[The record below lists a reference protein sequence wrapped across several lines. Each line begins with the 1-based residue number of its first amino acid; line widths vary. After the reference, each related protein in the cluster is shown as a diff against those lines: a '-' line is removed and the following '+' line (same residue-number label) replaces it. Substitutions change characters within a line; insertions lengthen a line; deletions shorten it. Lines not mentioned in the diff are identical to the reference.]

1 MTASARRQT
10 DRANRVFARRL
21 LYIPIVHTQADMGA
35 LRLPIARAARM
46 KLGQRGWQRKV
57 RAVEQIWM
65 EIERVLRNLK
75 LPYGQVRLYQ
85 DGLPVCGREEAIVA
99 ELAGAGSRNH
109 RILLDLMARGAT
121 LMGTEAW
128 ELLKEEYRLAQ
139 ESLASQGGAGTPAP
153 SAVRSPAAGE
163 SILEQRDRFIAR
175 RINETLK
182 EGETGIL
189 FLGMLHSVERHLS
202 QDIQVIYPCHR
213 R

>member
-1 MTASARRQT
+1 MAAAAPRQT
-10 DRANRVFARRL
+10 NRVNRVFARRL

-35 LRLPIARAARM
+35 LRHSIARAARM

-65 EIERVLRNLK
+65 EIERVIRGLK

-99 ELAGAGSRNH
+99 ELARAGSRNH
-109 RILLDLMARGAT
+109 QILLDLMARGAT

-139 ESLASQGGAGTPAP
+139 ESLASQSGAGTPAP
-153 SAVRSPAAGE
+153 PAARSAAAGE

-213 R
+213 H

>member
-1 MTASARRQT
+1 
-10 DRANRVFARRL
+10 
-21 LYIPIVHTQADMGA
+21 MGA

-202 QDIQVIYPCHR
+202 QDIRVIYPCHR

>member
-1 MTASARRQT
+1 
-10 DRANRVFARRL
+10 

-189 FLGMLHSVERHLS
+189 FLGMLHAVERHLS

>member
-1 MTASARRQT
+1 
-10 DRANRVFARRL
+10 
-21 LYIPIVHTQADMGA
+21 
-35 LRLPIARAARM
+35 
-46 KLGQRGWQRKV
+46 
-57 RAVEQIWM
+57 
-65 EIERVLRNLK
+65 
-75 LPYGQVRLYQ
+75 
-85 DGLPVCGREEAIVA
+85 
-99 ELAGAGSRNH
+99 
-109 RILLDLMARGAT
+109 
-121 LMGTEAW
+121 MGTEAW

-139 ESLASQGGAGTPAP
+139 ESLASQGGAATPAP

>member
-1 MTASARRQT
+1 
-10 DRANRVFARRL
+10 

-109 RILLDLMARGAT
+109 RILVDLMARGAT

-139 ESLASQGGAGTPAP
+139 ESLASQGGAATPAP
-153 SAVRSPAAGE
+153 SAVRSPTAGE

>member
-1 MTASARRQT
+1 MAAAAPRQT
-10 DRANRVFARRL
+10 NRVNRVLARRL

-35 LRLPIARAARM
+35 LRHSIARAARM
-46 KLGQRGWQRKV
+46 KLGQRGWQRRV

-65 EIERVLRNLK
+65 EIERVIRGLK

-85 DGLPVCGREEAIVA
+85 DGLPVCGREEALVA
-99 ELAGAGSRNH
+99 ELARAGSRNH
-109 RILLDLMARGAT
+109 QILLDLMARGAT

-128 ELLKEEYRLAQ
+128 ELLKEEYQLAQ
-139 ESLASQGGAGTPAP
+139 ESLASQSGAGSPAP
-153 SAVRSPAAGE
+153 PAARSAPAGE

-213 R
+213 H